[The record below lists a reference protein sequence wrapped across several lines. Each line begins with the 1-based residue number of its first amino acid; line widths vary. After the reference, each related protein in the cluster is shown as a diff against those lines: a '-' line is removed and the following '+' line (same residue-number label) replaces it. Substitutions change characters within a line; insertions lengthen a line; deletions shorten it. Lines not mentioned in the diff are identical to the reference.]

1 MDSEHPSGDNSD
13 ASAGAKRSGRFR
25 LTLTLG
31 AAAALFTA
39 AALLWWTPWDAGP
52 ECVEDEAHIVD
63 DEAGLCYAI
72 PEGWEPTSSE
82 RLGESYTSGA
92 VPESTDDS
100 SWIGAIKVADLDGG
114 SVDGDDP
121 EAAAR
126 TIAESLATT
135 YEGDEPEVVSR
146 RWELGRH
153 EAATAT
159 AAGDMFPVTIQV
171 TVVEL
176 EDAPVALISSTI
188 GRFIDGNEVL
198 DPVHETLALA

>member
-1 MDSEHPSGDNSD
+1 MDSENLSDDNGD
-13 ASAGAKRSGRFR
+13 APAGAERSGWRR
-25 LTLTLG
+25 LPLAIGAVTALG
-31 AAAALFTA
+31 SAVALF
-39 AALLWWTPWDAGP
+39 LWAPWDGGP
-52 ECVEDEAHIVD
+52 ECVEDQAHIVD

-92 VPESTDDS
+92 VPESADDN
-100 SWIGAIKVADLDGG
+100 SWIGAIRVDDLDGG

-126 TIAESLATT
+126 TIAVSLATT
-135 YEGDEPEVVSR
+135 YEGDEPEVVSHS
-146 RWELGRH
+146 WELGRR

-159 AAGDMFPVTIQV
+159 AAGDRFPVTIQV

-176 EDAPVALISSTI
+176 EDGPVALISSTI

-198 DPVHETLALA
+198 DPVHETLALR